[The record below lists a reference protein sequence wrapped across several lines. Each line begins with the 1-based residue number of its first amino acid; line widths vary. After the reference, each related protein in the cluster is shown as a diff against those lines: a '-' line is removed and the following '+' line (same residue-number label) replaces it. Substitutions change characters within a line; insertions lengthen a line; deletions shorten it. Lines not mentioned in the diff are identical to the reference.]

1 MGPQKH
7 PTFKA
12 FRPMDPSEKS
22 RMGKRKKSPSPEETR
37 PKKKGKPKRSK
48 DEDLDLT
55 RGLENPEAKL
65 GSVLAQIVRNKGSPI
80 ETFGTE
86 FYVSDPSDH
95 ENEV

>member
-12 FRPMDPSEKS
+12 FRPMEPSKKS
-22 RMGKRKKSPSPEETR
+22 RMGKRKKFTSPEETR

-65 GSVLAQIVRNKGSPI
+65 GSVLAQIVKNEGSPI
-80 ETFGTE
+80 ETFDTG
-86 FYVSDPSDH
+86 FYRIM
-95 ENEV
+95 